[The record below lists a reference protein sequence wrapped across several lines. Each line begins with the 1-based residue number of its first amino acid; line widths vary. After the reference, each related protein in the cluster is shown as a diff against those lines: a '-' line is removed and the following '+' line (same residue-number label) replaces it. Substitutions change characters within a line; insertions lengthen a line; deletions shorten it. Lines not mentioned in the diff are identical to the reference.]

1 MSFDRYFKHDQKV
14 FLINIS
20 EERDK
25 SVYNSFTGKVVSCQD
40 EQLLLKTVYRLFT
53 GDQLQLRPGMQF
65 KLTTETLGMGIQVR
79 AELIQALSQ
88 DELKLKVLGDL
99 SVYQRRTST
108 RVDVRLP
115 LLHVPQNSS
124 LATFQREWRRVLK
137 DLHRP
142 DPPRIKMTE
151 QKLNLSTGG
160 LRIDLPRLP
169 AQLSLIVLDL
179 LDERPPVCAVTE
191 LVWHKLDEE
200 HGVLQC
206 GHRFVEI
213 LKDDQE
219 RVAALVDKA
228 IGVRSGSLKQR
239 ELIDRMVP

>member
-1 MSFDRYFKHDQKV
+1 MSFDRYFIHDQKV

-25 SVYNSFTGKVVSCQD
+25 SVYNSFTGKVVICQD

-53 GDQLQLRPGMQF
+53 GDHVQLRSGMQF
-65 KLTTETLGMGIQVR
+65 KLTTETMGMGIQVR
-79 AELIQALSQ
+79 AELIQTLSQ
-88 DELKLKVLGDL
+88 DELKLKIMGDL

-108 RVDVRLP
+108 RIDVRLP

-137 DLHRP
+137 DLHKP
-142 DPPRIKMTE
+142 APPRIKLTE
-151 QKLNLSTGG
+151 QVINLSAGG
-160 LRIDLPRLP
+160 LRIDLPKLP
-169 AQLSLIVLDL
+169 AQLSLVVLDL
-179 LDERPPVCAVTE
+179 LDEKPLVCAVSE

-213 LKDDQE
+213 LKHDQE
-219 RVAALVDKA
+219 RVAAFVDKT
-228 IGVRSGSLKQR
+228 IGIRSGSLKQS
-239 ELIDRMVP
+239 ELIDRMAP